1 MGCKRQASAAAPTLT
16 FVCVEI
22 GSGDMLQVLPSG
34 AMGQMALEVVELH
47 LSVIL
52 FVVQSQ
58 MGRLIASAMELN
70 TKMVPNF
77 SS

>member
-16 FVCVEI
+16 FVCVET

-47 LSVIL
+47 LSANLVCGPVTDGEAHSICHGA
-52 FVVQSQ
+52 QY
-58 MGRLIASAMELN
+58 
-70 TKMVPNF
+70 
-77 SS
+77 